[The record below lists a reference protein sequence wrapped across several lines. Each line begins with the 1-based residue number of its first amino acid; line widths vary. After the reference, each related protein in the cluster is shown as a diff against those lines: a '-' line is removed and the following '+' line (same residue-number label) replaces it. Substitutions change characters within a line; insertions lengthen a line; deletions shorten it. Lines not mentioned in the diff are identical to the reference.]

1 MATMGATMPVALH
14 VVLAAL
20 AASAPA
26 EGRVVDEVVAVVRA
40 IGGEPR
46 VVTLSRLTEE
56 ARIVMISRGA
66 TEAALRPLDGPAL
79 GATLD
84 WLVDQLLLSDEAAR
98 LKVFEVDRSEAQA
111 ELQRF
116 KKQFSRPDGY
126 AAFLAAHDISED
138 DVVAVLRRMLRV
150 QRYLDSRVAGAARA
164 RVSDAEVEAAVRE
177 RRGELGS
184 LPPAQAREAARA
196 RLAQERIQAEVKAL
210 LSNLRRRSEVRVLVT
225 FGPGH

>member
-1 MATMGATMPVALH
+1 MGAVMPVALH
-14 VVLAAL
+14 LALAAL

-26 EGRVVDEVVAVVRA
+26 EGQVVDEVVAVVRA
-40 IGGEPR
+40 AGGEPR

-98 LKVFEVDRSEAQA
+98 LKVFEVERTEAQA
-111 ELQRF
+111 ELERF
-116 KKQFSRPDGY
+116 KKRFSRPEAY
-126 AAFLAAHDISED
+126 AAFLAANDISED

-164 RVSDAEVEAAVRE
+164 RVSDAEVEAAWRE
-177 RRGELGS
+177 RRAELGG
-184 LPPAQAREAARA
+184 LPPAQAREAVRS
-196 RLAQERIQAEVKAL
+196 RLTEERIHADVKAL
-210 LSNLRRRSEVRVLVT
+210 LSDLRRRSEVRVLVA
-225 FGPGH
+225 FGPGKR